1 MIELKPDLSLL
12 AIIAIFILNYLI
24 VRKFLVEPVN
34 GVLEWR
40 EGKVRDA
47 DQRYEEALTGFNAG
61 TEEIEKRLMEAKR
74 EGVEIRERYRRE
86 AGLQKD
92 ELIQKTRDEADAM
105 IREATAS
112 LDQEVARARD
122 TIREESEQLARL
134 AAEQILG
141 RRLA

>member
-86 AGLQKD
+86 AGLRKD
-92 ELIQKTRDEADAM
+92 ELIQKTREQADAM
-105 IREATAS
+105 IREATES

-122 TIREESEQLARL
+122 TIGEESEQLARL

>member
-24 VRKFLVEPVN
+24 VRRFLVGPIN

-61 TEEIEKRLMEAKR
+61 TEGIEKRLMEAKR
-74 EGVEIRERYRRE
+74 EGAEIRERYRRE
-86 AGLQKD
+86 AGLQKE
-92 ELIQKTRDEADAM
+92 ELIQKTREQADAM

-122 TIREESEQLARL
+122 TIRQESEQLARL